1 MWSRNKELFL
11 MPCLF
16 AVFEICHRS
25 HSPLC
30 SLFQI
35 PKPTKIQVKIGQ
47 LILSP
52 LLEEI
57 CMEESAWRVGRPE
70 SAERPAF
77 VSFCFIL
84 AMRSPPPVISFL
96 CRFIPNPCQR
106 IWEQMRSS
114 LPPDAFVS
122 APRCVR
128 RCSQIRS
135 LLLPDSFASAP
146 VFADRDRERKGFPAC
161 QCVFSWKMQ
170 FK

>member
-11 MPCLF
+11 MPCIF

-57 CMEESAWRVGRPE
+57 RMEESAWRVGRLE
-70 SAERPAF
+70 SAESSAF

-106 IWEQMRSS
+106 IWEQIRSR
-114 LPPDAFVS
+114 LPPGSVAS
-122 APRCVR
+122 APRFGCV
-128 RCSQIRS
+128 CSQVR
-135 LLLPDSFASAP
+135 LCLLPCSLT
-146 VFADRDRERKGFPAC
+146 EIGKGLQMLEFY
-161 QCVFSWKMQ
+161 W
-170 FK
+170 

>member
-11 MPCLF
+11 MPCIF

-57 CMEESAWRVGRPE
+57 RMEESAWRVGHPE
-70 SAERPAF
+70 SAERSAF

-106 IWEQMRSS
+106 IWEQIRSR
-114 LPPDAFVS
+114 LPPGSV
-122 APRCVR
+122 
-128 RCSQIRS
+128 
-135 LLLPDSFASAP
+135 ASAP
-146 VFADRDRERKGFPAC
+146 VFADRDRERFTDA
-161 QCVFSWKMQ
+161 
-170 FK
+170 

>member
-57 CMEESAWRVGRPE
+57 RMEESAWRVGRPE
-70 SAERPAF
+70 SDESSAF

-84 AMRSPPPVISFL
+84 SMRSPPPVISFL
-96 CRFIPNPCQR
+96 SRFIPNPCQR
-106 IWEQMRSS
+106 IWEQIRSR
-114 LPPDAFVS
+114 LPPG
-122 APRCVR
+122 
-128 RCSQIRS
+128 
-135 LLLPDSFASAP
+135 SFASAP
-146 VFADRDRERKGFPAC
+146 RFG
-161 QCVFSWKMQ
+161 CVCSRVR
-170 FK
+170 

>member
-1 MWSRNKELFL
+1 MTGVQTCAL
-11 MPCLF
+11 P
-16 AVFEICHRS
+16 I
-25 HSPLC
+25 C

-57 CMEESAWRVGRPE
+57 CKEGSAWRVGRLE

-84 AMRSPPPVISFL
+84 AMRSPPPVISFS

-114 LPPDAFVS
+114 P
-122 APRCVR
+122 
-128 RCSQIRS
+128 
-135 LLLPDSFASAP
+135 LPDSFVAAPRFGRLSSQIRLRLLPCSLTGIGEEKASRRAS
-146 VFADRDRERKGFPAC
+146 VFFRGKCSSNNE
-161 QCVFSWKMQ
+161 
-170 FK
+170 

>member
-1 MWSRNKELFL
+1 

-57 CMEESAWRVGRPE
+57 CMEGSAWRVGHPE

-106 IWEQMRSS
+106 IWEQIRSS
-114 LPPDAFVS
+114 PPPDSVVS

-128 RCSQIRS
+128 RRSQIR
-135 LLLPDSFASAP
+135 LRLLPCSLTEIGKEKASRRVS
-146 VFADRDRERKGFPAC
+146 VFFRGKCSSNNE
-161 QCVFSWKMQ
+161 
-170 FK
+170 

>member
-11 MPCLF
+11 MPCIF

-57 CMEESAWRVGRPE
+57 RMEESAWRVGHPE
-70 SAERPAF
+70 SAERSAF

-106 IWEQMRSS
+106 IWEQIRSR
-114 LPPDAFVS
+114 LPPG
-122 APRCVR
+122 
-128 RCSQIRS
+128 
-135 LLLPDSFASAP
+135 SFASAP
-146 VFADRDRERKGFPAC
+146 RFGCVCSQVRLRLLPCSLTEIGKGLRMLEFY
-161 QCVFSWKMQ
+161 W
-170 FK
+170 

>member
-57 CMEESAWRVGRPE
+57 RMEESAWRVGHPE
-70 SAERPAF
+70 SDESSAF

-96 CRFIPNPCQR
+96 CRFIPNQGRRITLWYQFGKERTVPSCSLSFCLHAALSFILFYPC
-106 IWEQMRSS
+106 
-114 LPPDAFVS
+114 
-122 APRCVR
+122 
-128 RCSQIRS
+128 
-135 LLLPDSFASAP
+135 
-146 VFADRDRERKGFPAC
+146 
-161 QCVFSWKMQ
+161 
-170 FK
+170 

>member
-57 CMEESAWRVGRPE
+57 RMEESAWRVGRPE
-70 SAERPAF
+70 SAER
-77 VSFCFIL
+77 VL
-84 AMRSPPPVISFL
+84 LSFL
-96 CRFIPNPCQR
+96 SV
-106 IWEQMRSS
+106 SS
-114 LPPDAFVS
+114 LPCARRRQSFPFSVVSSLIPVSESGSRFVRVC
-122 APRCVR
+122 PQVR
-128 RCSQIRS
+128 SR
-135 LLLPDSFASAP
+135 LPPGSFASAP
-146 VFADRDRERKGFPAC
+146 RFVRVCPQVRLRLLPCSLTEIGKGLRMLEFY
-161 QCVFSWKMQ
+161 W
-170 FK
+170 

>member
-11 MPCLF
+11 MTCLF

-57 CMEESAWRVGRPE
+57 RMEESAWRVGRPE
-70 SAERPAF
+70 SAERSAF

-106 IWEQMRSS
+106 IWDQIRSR
-114 LPPDAFVS
+114 LPPDSFAS
-122 APRCVR
+122 APRFGCVCPQVR
-128 RCSQIRS
+128 LR
-135 LLLPDSFASAP
+135 LLPGSVASAP
-146 VFADRDRERKGFPAC
+146 VFADRDRERFTDA
-161 QCVFSWKMQ
+161 
-170 FK
+170 